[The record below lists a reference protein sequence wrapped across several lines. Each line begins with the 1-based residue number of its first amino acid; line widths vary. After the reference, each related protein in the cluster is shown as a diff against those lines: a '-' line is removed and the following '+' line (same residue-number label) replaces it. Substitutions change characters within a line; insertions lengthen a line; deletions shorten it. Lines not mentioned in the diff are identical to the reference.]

1 MRHVL
6 TVLLVA
12 TVIWLGLKFNRYA
25 KEKIGSKPATEEGG
39 QTPAPG
45 KMRGM
50 AAALEPA
57 FEEAKRGGAE
67 NLGKW
72 IEQHRDDLRDP
83 RLADIELDYVVLV
96 GSANPAEAR
105 RVLATLATR
114 LQAASPVYKRFQQ
127 LQKAYSVPGA
137 AAP

>member
-12 TVIWLGLKFNRYA
+12 VVLWLGWKFNHYA
-25 KEKIGSKPATEEGG
+25 KARIRSKPAAEEGSE
-39 QTPAPG
+39 AAAAG

-57 FEEAKRGGAE
+57 YEDAKRGGGE
-67 NLGKW
+67 NLWKW
-72 IEQHRDDLRDP
+72 IEQHRADLRDP

-96 GSANPAEAR
+96 GSSNPAEAR
-105 RVLATLATR
+105 RVLATLKAR
-114 LQAASPVYKRFQQ
+114 LAPTSPVYKRLQQ
-127 LQKAYSVPGA
+127 LEKAYSVPGA
-137 AAP
+137 AAR

>member
-25 KEKIGSKPATEEGG
+25 KERIRSKPATEESG
-39 QTPAPG
+39 QAPAPG

-57 FEEAKRGGAE
+57 FEEAKRGGPE
-67 NLGKW
+67 NLWKW
-72 IEQHRDDLRDP
+72 IEQHRADLRDP

-96 GSANPAEAR
+96 GGSNPAEAR
-105 RVLATLATR
+105 RVLASLEPR
-114 LQAASPVYKRFQQ
+114 VQAASPVHKRFQQ
-127 LQKAYSVPGA
+127 LKQTYSVAGA
-137 AAP
+137 KAP